1 MSALMTRLRAVL
13 LIATL
18 TAAGCGDGGGS
29 NDNDSP
35 FPSRGT
41 FTGTLSDGGAIRI
54 DVGSIEAIEFDCD
67 GVDVRETFSPPQPV
81 RRDGSFDVGFSDAG
95 RHFRVEGTFRDDDT
109 ADGTIDDEDDDC
121 DVGFEAVRGGPTN
134 PTRTPTPEPTGPT
147 PTGGTPTPTLTPTS
161 TGPTGTGGTQTLTP
175 TPTPTSTTIVVD
187 PDRCPVAVEVLGDA
201 GDGRVL
207 DSGWTG
213 LAHNS
218 TVISDGKLTF
228 TVSGCDSTT
237 RPCGVCDVGGP
248 IANANADSGDIS
260 SQRCSNDTTIRCT
273 DNTPCGAGTC
283 VFFFGA
289 PLPLSAGGIGTCV
302 VNQVNG
308 TVTGTANVET
318 GAFVS
323 TINLTSK
330 VATAPDSAQPCPIC
344 NDATLNDGV
353 KGGTCNGGA
362 KNGDP
367 CDANGESPI
376 PTFGK
381 TSLDCPPTS
390 FISSLSIA
398 LAGSSGTE
406 TRTLSASSPNCQAF
420 AAQGK
425 KCFCPPAGT
434 EPTRHN
440 ACEDD
445 SVTPADERLCAPVSG
460 SPRKGRCP
468 FTAET
473 YCSPVETFRGCG
485 TNAECTVPGDTC
497 IALNRPCYLDNGL
510 VGGSVTAQG
519 VADPPTNGISNPTFA
534 ALFCIPPVAQQGVNA
549 AGGLPGL
556 GRIELPL
563 VTKEILSLP

>member
-1 MSALMTRLRAVL
+1 V
-13 LIATL
+13 
-18 TAAGCGDGGGS
+18 
-29 NDNDSP
+29 
-35 FPSRGT
+35 GT
-41 FTGTLSDGGAIRI
+41 C
-54 DVGSIEAIEFDCD
+54 E
-67 GVDVRETFSPPQPV
+67 
-81 RRDGSFDVGFSDAG
+81 
-95 RHFRVEGTFRDDDT
+95 
-109 ADGTIDDEDDDC
+109 
-121 DVGFEAVRGGPTN
+121 GGPL
-134 PTRTPTPEPTGPT
+134 PLATPTP
-147 PTGGTPTPTLTPTS
+147 S
-161 TGPTGTGGTQTLTP
+161 TQQ
-175 TPTPTSTTIVVD
+175 
-187 PDRCPVAVEVLGDA
+187 CPVAIEVLGNA
-201 GDGRVL
+201 GDDRVL
-207 DSGWTG
+207 DYGWTG
-213 LAHNS
+213 LGHKS

-228 TVSGCDSTT
+228 TVSGCANTK
-237 RPCGVCDVGGP
+237 RPCGVCTVGGP
-248 IANANADSGDIS
+248 IANLKADAGDIS

-308 TVTGTANVET
+308 SVTGTANVET

-330 VATAPDSAQPCPIC
+330 VATAPDSAQPCPKC
-344 NDATLNDGV
+344 NGDTTLNDGV
-353 KGGTCNGGA
+353 KGGHCNGGS
-362 KNGDP
+362 KDGQT
-367 CDANGESPI
+367 CDANGTSPI
-376 PTFGK
+376 PTFGS
-381 TSLDCPPTS
+381 TSLDCPPAS

-425 KCFCPPAGT
+425 KCFCPPSGT

-445 SVTPADERLCAPVSG
+445 SATPADERLCQPTSAG
-460 SPRKGRCP
+460 SRKGTCP

-485 TNAECTVPGDTC
+485 SNAECTVSGDTC
-497 IALNRPCYLDNGL
+497 IALNRACYLDNGV

-519 VADPPTNGISNPTFA
+519 VADPPTNGVSNPTFA
-534 ALFCIPPVAQQGVNA
+534 ALFCIPPVAQAGVNA

-563 VTKEILSLP
+563 ITRQLGP